1 VPEDGPVG
9 PVVLSGVSGMTS
21 EMAGDRRRA
30 WASAGLTEAVMESTR
45 LVVASTL
52 APPAFSA
59 ANTRAWAGQAAPGDV
74 LVSGGQVWLSTSMTF

>member
-1 VPEDGPVG
+1 VA
-9 PVVLSGVSGMTS
+9 LSVVSGMTS
-21 EMAGDRRRA
+21 EMAGDRRSA

-59 ANTRAWAGQAAPGDV
+59 VNTRAWAGQAAPGDV
-74 LVSGGQVWLSTSMTF
+74 LVPGGQPWLSTSMTF